1 MAHNYKIWS
10 TKHMLLRSLMVLTDN
25 RKRMLLLTFLSFV
38 TLC

>member
-1 MAHNYKIWS
+1 
-10 TKHMLLRSLMVLTDN
+10 MLLRSLMVLTDN